1 MPQQLFMVMRQRGA
15 GWQDDRGIETQ
26 KDWAAHAAF
35 MDGLAS
41 EGVVQLA
48 GPIPGTRDVLLV
60 VRGDSREQ
68 IEARLAGD
76 PWTVNGL
83 LRTTRVDPWTL
94 RLGSLTS
101 NPFNHLDLRV
111 TDMKAAAPFYAA
123 LLPELGLIHARE
135 AGEWRVHA
143 GQGRH
148 PWLPYVGLVEDAAH
162 HPNATRVAFQV
173 SGAAEVDR
181 LAEVVRKAGGRN
193 VSGPKPCPE
202 YSPTYYAIFFEDP
215 CGNRLE
221 ICHRTS

>member
-15 GWQDDRGIETQ
+15 GWDDDRALEAQ
-26 KDWAAHAAF
+26 KDWGAHAAF
-35 MDGLAS
+35 MDALAS

-60 VRGDSREQ
+60 MRGESPEA
-68 IEARLAGD
+68 IAARLAAD

-94 RLGSLTS
+94 RLGFLGT

-111 TDMKAAAPFYAA
+111 SDMMAAAPFYAA
-123 LLPELGLIHARE
+123 LLPELGFTRAHE
-135 AGEWRVHA
+135 AAGWKVHA
-143 GQGRH
+143 GEGRH
-148 PWLPYVGLVEDAAH
+148 PWIAYVGFIEDPEH
-162 HPNATRVAFQV
+162 RPNASRVAFAV
-173 SGAAEVDR
+173 SGAGEVDR
-181 LAEVVRKAGGRN
+181 LAAVVRSAGGRN
-193 VSGPKPCPE
+193 VSGPKLCPE
-202 YSPTYYAIFFEDP
+202 YSPTYYAVFFEDP